1 MADLPAFRTMMGDL
15 SFSEGAANE
24 IYQNQG
30 VNSVAVMAELSDDD
44 VVGLMRITYKPGG
57 GGNGIAVPFVAEQR
71 FK

>member
-30 VNSVAVMAELSDDD
+30 DNLNLTSLQLHALTFLSLGPFHWMEILKRLDDFD
-44 VVGLMRITYKPGG
+44 HLAK
-57 GGNGIAVPFVAEQR
+57 
-71 FK
+71 